1 MLLCDKKLL
10 FFFLFPF
17 FFIFLVLVIFAYHY
31 FLEKW
36 PKLSRTKFSGRCPF
50 SIRKPIND
58 VSLKVLATASDERE
72 EQWYIHFVFLFCCKG
87 GGGGGRFFVF

>member
-17 FFIFLVLVIFAYHY
+17 FFNFLVLVIFAYHY

-58 VSLKVLATASDERE
+58 VGIFIS
-72 EQWYIHFVFLFCCKG
+72 FFCFAAKG
-87 GGGGGRFFVF
+87 GGGGGGDGFSFFNCMRFSTC

>member
-1 MLLCDKKLL
+1 MKGIYNDRE
-10 FFFLFPF
+10 
-17 FFIFLVLVIFAYHY
+17 ISSMQRH
-31 FLEKW
+31 EKW

-72 EQWYIHFVFLFCCKG
+72 EQWYIHFVFFICCKG
-87 GGGGGRFFVF
+87 GGGGRGRRFFRFLIACASARAKT